1 MQAKGRSRMTE
12 KEGKKVYDERDDQ
25 SREKNLKSHFIITLN
40 NHVLSKTRR
49 IRSDSG
55 KHP

>member
-12 KEGKKVYDERDDQ
+12 KEGKKVSDERDGQ
-25 SREKNLKSHFIITLN
+25 SREKNLKSHFIIALN